1 MVIHRLNTAVR
12 YAQTKAI
19 KQERRASM
27 SKNKKQ
33 PLPID
38 PVDGTRVYKPLDK
51 RFSVG
56 EEFGG
61 VSFANA
67 EQDIQP

>member
-1 MVIHRLNTAVR
+1 
-12 YAQTKAI
+12 
-19 KQERRASM
+19 M
-27 SKNKKQ
+27 SKTKKQ